1 MVAFGEDYEPL
12 EESDYLVVPGAENHE
27 GGEAYA
33 LFNNR
38 ASLEDI
44 EAGLPEILETHRERS
59 ARTPGNLELSLSNVR
74 TLKRSRNV
82 DFDLLTLIDEATIYP
97 TFPEAYRDQIA
108 TAEPVEIEDSTYVL
122 KATCP
127 DAGNE
132 YTANELGE
140 IVMNGV
146 YTINGEGEPFD
157 VAVTQKAGEQYL
169 FKN

>member
-1 MVAFGEDYEPL
+1 MSF
-12 EESDYLVVPGAENHE
+12 
-27 GGEAYA
+27 
-33 LFNNR
+33 FF
-38 ASLEDI
+38 I
-44 EAGLPEILETHRERS
+44 E
-59 ARTPGNLELSLSNVR
+59 V
-74 TLKRSRNV
+74 
-82 DFDLLTLIDEATIYP
+82 LTLP
-97 TFPEAYRDQIA
+97 QLKQICVSA
-108 TAEPVEIEDSTYVL
+108 WWYVL

-132 YTANELGE
+132 YTADELGE